1 MNINYKKIW
10 TRIKGI
16 ITEPDK
22 EWDVIQAEPND
33 QNEIIMNYAIPLIGL
48 GAITTFI
55 GKAAMDAYSVY
66 DGFMLAISYFIST
79 IAGLYISAI
88 IISELAPSFNTKKD
102 FNASIK
108 LIVYSATASLAA
120 AVIASLHPGLSFVGL
135 FGLYSI
141 YLFWIGLPKILETP
155 EDKKIG
161 YVLISALVILAITFL
176 INFILQSIFVASTA
190 AL

>member
-33 QNEIIMNYAIPLIGL
+33 QNDIIVNYAVPIIAL

-55 GKAAMDAYSVY
+55 GKAAMEVFSVY
-66 DGFMLAISYFIST
+66 EGFMLAISYFIST
-79 IAGLYISAI
+79 IAGLYISAVV
-88 IISELAPSFNTKKD
+88 ISELAPSFGTTKD

-108 LIVYSATASLAA
+108 LIVYASTAALAS

-141 YLFWIGLPKILETP
+141 YLFWIGLPKILGTP

-161 YVLISALVILAITFL
+161 FVLISALVILAVTFL
-176 INFILQSIFVASTA
+176 INFILQSIFVASATVM
-190 AL
+190 

>member
-1 MNINYKKIW
+1 MQINYKKIW

-22 EWDVIQAEPND
+22 EWDVIEAEPNN
-33 QNEIIMNYAIPLIGL
+33 QNDIIVNYAVPIIAL

-55 GKAAMDAYSVY
+55 GKAAMEVFSVY
-66 DGFMLAISYFIST
+66 EGFMLAISYFIST
-79 IAGLYISAI
+79 IAGLYISAVV
-88 IISELAPSFNTKKD
+88 ISELAPSFGTTKD

-108 LIVYSATASLAA
+108 LIVYASTAALAS

-141 YLFWIGLPKILETP
+141 YLFWIGLPKILGTP

-161 YVLISALVILAITFL
+161 FVLISALVILAVTFL
-176 INFILQSIFVASTA
+176 INFILQSIFVASA
-190 AL
+190 GVM